1 LALCAALQPA
11 LRVLAMASS
20 SAPVD
25 KKMQEQEYETT
36 EYNYKR
42 YNVCGMRFETTMQYA
57 VRKAVGQGA
66 YGLVCSGRNVE
77 SNKTVAIKKIPKAFE
92 DTIDCKRL
100 VREIKI
106 LRHFRHDNVLGLVDI
121 LPPHGDMKDWKDVY
135 IVSEL
140 MDTDLHYIIH
150 SKQPLTDEHFKYFL
164 YQILRG
170 VHAIHQ
176 AHVLHRDLKPGN
188 LLVNKNCDLKICDFG
203 LARAI
208 DPTEDKKDLGLTEY
222 VVTRWYRAPEL
233 LVDNQGYS
241 TAIDVWAVGCIF
253 AEMIGRKALFPGR
266 DYLNQLRLIIDVLG
280 TPTEEDLA
288 CINNQQAVQFLRT
301 LPVKPRKPWSE
312 VFPKCAPQALELLDS
327 MLQFDPSKRCS
338 MEDAL
343 FSEYMA
349 PLHQGRPLPE
359 AEAKFS
365 FGFEKASATQAE
377 LRDLIWREMSHFHP
391 EKQ

>member
-1 LALCAALQPA
+1 
-11 LRVLAMASS
+11 MS

-25 KKMQEQEYETT
+25 KKLQEQEHEIT

-42 YNVCGMRFETTMQYA
+42 YNICGMRFETTPNYA

-66 YGLVCSGRNVE
+66 YGLVCSGRNIE
-77 SNKTVAIKKIPKAFE
+77 SGKTVAIKKIPKAFE
-92 DTIDCKRL
+92 DIIDCKRL
-100 VREIKI
+100 LREIKI

-121 LPPHGDMKDWKDVY
+121 LPPTGKLQDWKDVY

-150 SKQPLTDEHFKYFL
+150 SKQPLSDEHFKYFL

-170 VHAIHQ
+170 VHAIHS

-208 DPTEDKKDLGLTEY
+208 DPTEEKKDLGLTEY

-233 LVDNQGYS
+233 LVENQSYT

-280 TPTEEDLA
+280 TPSEEDLA
-288 CINNQQAVQFLRT
+288 CITNQQAVQFLRT
-301 LPVKPRKPWSE
+301 LPVKARRPWSE
-312 VFPKCAPQALELLDS
+312 IFPKASPQALELLDS
-327 MLQFDPSKRCS
+327 MLIFDPDKRCS

-343 FSEYMA
+343 RSEYMK
-349 PLHQGRPLPE
+349 PLHQDRALP
-359 AEAKFS
+359 AEETKFS
-365 FGFEKASATQAE
+365 FGFEKANSTQEE
-377 LRDLIWREMSHFHP
+377 LRSLIWEELVHFHP
-391 EKQ
+391 DVASRR